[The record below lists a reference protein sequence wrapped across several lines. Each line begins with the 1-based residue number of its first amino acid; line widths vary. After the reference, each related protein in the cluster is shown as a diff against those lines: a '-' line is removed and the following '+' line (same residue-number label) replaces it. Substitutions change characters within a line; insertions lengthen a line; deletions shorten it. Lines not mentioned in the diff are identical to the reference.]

1 MLKTAQIHSVYTLL
15 CVVILSKQEIKNK
28 IFIGVLKSML
38 ANYQIIILTFQ
49 IFKVDLSDIYFN
61 LSDLF

>member
-38 ANYQIIILTFQ
+38 GNYQIIILTFQ